1 MSISLFS
8 NPFHGSSGSYSYPAY
23 KNTGHWSPRTAVSP
37 LLRFCLILGSAMTA
51 SIMDDRITYSGF
63 DQSRPAGQRRA
74 PVTSWLNPR
83 SNLIFLESGGMTAC
97 PLGTSHSR
105 TADFRVLVSSP
116 RAPDAPLPSYGHW
129 VRWYARFSKNLL
141 ILPREW
147 RLPPRHSSNDLKD

>member
-23 KNTGHWSPRTAVSP
+23 KNTGHWSPQTAVLL

-63 DQSRPAGQRRA
+63 DQSRPVGQRRA
-74 PVTSWLNPR
+74 LVTSWLNPR
-83 SNLIFLESGGMTAC
+83 SNLIFLESGSMTAC

-116 RAPDAPLPSYGHW
+116 HAPDAPLPSYGHW
-129 VRWYARFSKNLL
+129 VQWYSIFSKNLL
-141 ILPREW
+141 ILLCEW
-147 RLPPRHSSNDLKD
+147 CLPPRHSSNDLKD